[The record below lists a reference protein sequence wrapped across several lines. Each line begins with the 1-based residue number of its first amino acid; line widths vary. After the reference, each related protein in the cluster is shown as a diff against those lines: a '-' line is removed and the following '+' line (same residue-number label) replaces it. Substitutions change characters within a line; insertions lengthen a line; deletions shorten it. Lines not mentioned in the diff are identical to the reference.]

1 MISPRVTVMHIQMRS
16 SSLIFTLSAIIDSEM
31 NNVQLP
37 WLVVGIVAFG
47 GLITFLLMSRRAS
60 YWILRRIG
68 ARPVPPQPVW
78 NQVKRLSEDLAYK
91 YRITKPRLYYLPE
104 YTPNAMVL
112 RDAFGSPVVV
122 LTEGLLT
129 ALNSEEL
136 EAILA
141 LAMALV
147 RTRGFRR
154 SVVLALFLHPWV
166 SLLNALPK
174 PFWYVFAPLVTLLV
188 RSVYRRNRIFHSD
201 RAVVRSTP
209 RGRALIAALQKISVL
224 SRKLPM
230 RNWSLAHDHL
240 FVVSPLVGE
249 NFPFPFFFA
258 QPKVSERIDRMYELA

>member
-1 MISPRVTVMHIQMRS
+1 MQMQMRS
-16 SSLIFTLSAIIDSEM
+16 SSPISFVSAILTEKM
-31 NNVQLP
+31 NNAQLA
-37 WLVVGIVAFG
+37 WSVFGILLLG
-47 GLITFLLMSRRAS
+47 GFITFGLMSRRAS

-68 ARPVPPQPVW
+68 ARPVPPHAVW

-91 YRITKPRLYYLPE
+91 NRIQKPRLYYLPE

-112 RDAFGSPVVV
+112 RDAFGSPVLV

-141 LAMALV
+141 LSMALV

-154 SVVLALFLHPWV
+154 SVVLALFLNPWV
-166 SLLNALPK
+166 SLLNILPR
-174 PFWYVFAPLVTLLV
+174 PFWYIFAPLITLLV
-188 RSVYRRNRIFHSD
+188 RSVYRRNRIFLSD
-201 RAVVRSTP
+201 RAVIRHTS

-230 RNWSLAHDHL
+230 RNWCLAYDHL
-240 FVVSPLVGE
+240 FVVSPLIGE